1 MASSEILVYVF
12 PILITL
18 CSYLIVSGG
27 SQHLSNTAKSSLD
40 EGLKKHLITPF
51 YSPSNVSLKNNVVR
65 RGKTYYLCCHLTV
78 TNIIKYIH
86 KRANRNFSGQPMYL
100 GMKTLR

>member
-12 PILITL
+12 PLLITL

-51 YSPSNVSLKNNVVR
+51 YSPSNVSLKITWLEEVRLITYVV
-65 RGKTYYLCCHLTV
+65 
-78 TNIIKYIH
+78 I
-86 KRANRNFSGQPMYL
+86 
-100 GMKTLR
+100 